1 MKDTIVE
8 QQIKISKLERQ
19 GLNSLPDLS
28 TPTTPSEATAAREL
42 HNIDDPTT
50 TGIFARTS
58 KTERQEMKAR
68 KEKEFADR
76 EAKEQADWEAK
87 EQAEKAAREEVDPD
101 ISKEA
106 KIQEAG
112 KVQREAKGN
121 EEAGRKD
128 LSSVPQPATGR
139 NPPSNSEEGNSK
151 STPTRR
157 PMKSTTGSA
166 MPRRA
171 PQNPVANDWL
181 KSFANG
187 F

>member
-1 MKDTIVE
+1 MKDAIVE

-28 TPTTPSEATAAREL
+28 TPTTPSEATAAHEL

-76 EAKEQADWEAK
+76 EAK

-157 PMKSTTGSA
+157 PTKSTTGSA
-166 MPRRA
+166 MPCRA